1 MKPVVLTEQQALIVM
16 RLLDAAVRAGGLE
29 AAALALPV
37 AEEIENQLMSK
48 EEPNG

>member
-1 MKPVVLTEQQALIVM
+1 
-16 RLLDAAVRAGGLE
+16 LE

-37 AEEIENQLMSK
+37 AEEIENQLTSK